1 MDTSINPGTTTQS
14 HPHTHMEGFQHWI
27 EGVHIQFPTFKH
39 DHPAVIDVNKV
50 ADERLTIGQR
60 IADGVAATMGSWRF
74 IIIQSCILL
83 AWLILN
89 SIALINHWDS
99 YPFILLNLALSFE
112 AAYAAPIIMMSQ
124 NRQATKDRLTAESDY
139 HCNVKGEEEIR
150 HIMEHLD
157 HQDTVILRILQHM
170 EAHNKETLEH
180 FARLDPEMAS
190 RLGPD
195 IQEVSKEI
203 LEEEAGDD
211 VAGTRE

>member
-1 MDTSINPGTTTQS
+1 MDTSINPGKTTQS
-14 HPHTHMEGFQHWI
+14 HAHTHMEGFQHWI

-39 DHPAVIDVNKV
+39 DHPAIIDVNKA
-50 ADERLTIGQR
+50 ADEQLTVGQR

-74 IIIQSCILL
+74 IIIQSCILV

-124 NRQATKDRLTAESDY
+124 NRQASKDRLTAESDY

-180 FARLDPEMAS
+180 FARLDPEMAR
-190 RLGPD
+190 RLGTD

-203 LEEEAGDD
+203 IEEEVGDD
-211 VAGTRE
+211 AAGTRE